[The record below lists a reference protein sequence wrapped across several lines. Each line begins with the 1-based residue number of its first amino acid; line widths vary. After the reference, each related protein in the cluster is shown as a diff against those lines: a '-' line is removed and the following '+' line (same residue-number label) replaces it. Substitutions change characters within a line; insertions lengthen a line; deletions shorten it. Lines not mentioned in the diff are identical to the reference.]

1 MLSPRDEF
9 VDHCLELLG
18 RLGPCRARRMF
29 GGHGIYVG
37 DVFIAIVANEQLFL
51 KVDAPS
57 QPAFEAAGCR
67 PFTYEAKGKRMT
79 MAYWSAPDEAMD
91 SAELMSAWG
100 RHALDA
106 ALRAAA
112 ERNAPR
118 RHTPGRIKPV
128 AASLRKASR

>member
-1 MLSPRDEF
+1 MPSPRDEF
-9 VDHCLELLG
+9 VDHCLDLLG

-29 GGHGIYVG
+29 GGHGIDVG

-100 RHALDA
+100 HHALDA
-106 ALRAAA
+106 ALRARTAST
-112 ERNAPR
+112 RKT
-118 RHTPGRIKPV
+118 TPPIKPV
-128 AASLRKASR
+128 VASRKILSRRP